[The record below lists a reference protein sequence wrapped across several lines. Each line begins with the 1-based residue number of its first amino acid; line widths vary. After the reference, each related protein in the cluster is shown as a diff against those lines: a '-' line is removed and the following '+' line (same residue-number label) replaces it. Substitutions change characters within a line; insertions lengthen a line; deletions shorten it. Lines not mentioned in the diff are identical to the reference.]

1 MVTKNQLF
9 DYQFLSRK
17 YILAQQRMRQR
28 EEEAEADSGN
38 DDEDDEQGETYE
50 EDIDQDVFMDYGKMT
65 RTNSNRRRPSA
76 IPGGSSLNVPAAAAA
91 TKV

>member
-1 MVTKNQLF
+1 M
-9 DYQFLSRK
+9 SRK

-28 EEEAEADSGN
+28 EEEAAEADSDN
-38 DDEDDEQGETYE
+38 DDEDDGQGETYE
-50 EDIDQDVFMDYGKMT
+50 EDIDPDVFLDYGKMT

-76 IPGGSSLNVPAAAAA
+76 VPGGTSLAVPSAAAA